1 MEILVFK
8 TNVED
13 KKHVRRLFKLFRALQ
28 GVLRWNVDLQD
39 HDKVLRME
47 TVAISPRAIESTLH
61 QAGYFCKE
69 LED

>member
-13 KKHVRRLFKLFRALQ
+13 KKHVRRLFKLFRTLQ
-28 GVLRWNVDLQD
+28 GIMRWNVDLHD
-39 HDKVLRME
+39 NDKVLRVE
-47 TVAISPRAIESTLH
+47 TVAISPRTIESALQ

-69 LED
+69 LDD

>member
-13 KKHVRRLFKLFRALQ
+13 KKQVHKLYPLLKALQ
-28 GVLRWNVDLQD
+28 GILRWNIDLQD
-39 HDKVLRME
+39 IDKVLRIE
-47 TVAISPRAIESTLH
+47 AVSISPRIIETALEK
-61 QAGYFCKE
+61 AGYFCKE

>member
-13 KKHVRRLFKLFRALQ
+13 KTHLRRLFKLFRTLQ
-28 GVLRWNVDLQD
+28 GVLNWNVDLHD

-47 TVAISPRAIESTLH
+47 TVAVSPRAIETALQ

>member
-13 KKHVRRLFKLFRALQ
+13 KKHVRRLFKLFRTLQ
-28 GVLRWNVDLQD
+28 GIMRWNVDLHD
-39 HDKVLRME
+39 NDKVLRVV
-47 TVAISPRAIESTLH
+47 TANLSPRTIETTLQ

>member
-8 TNVED
+8 TDVED
-13 KKHVRRLFKLFRALQ
+13 KKHVRRLFKLFRTLQ
-28 GVLRWNVDLQD
+28 GIMRWNVDLHD
-39 HDKVLRME
+39 DDKVLRVE
-47 TVAISPRAIESTLH
+47 AVTVSPRTIEMALH